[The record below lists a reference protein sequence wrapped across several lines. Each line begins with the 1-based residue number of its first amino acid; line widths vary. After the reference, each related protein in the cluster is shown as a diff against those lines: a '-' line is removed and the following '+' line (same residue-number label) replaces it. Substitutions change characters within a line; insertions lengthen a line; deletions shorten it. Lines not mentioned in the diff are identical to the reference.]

1 MAQRLATEYVN
12 TCLVLD
18 EAELSQLLLLF
29 QNHNLVFK
37 VKVMENGDQ
46 EVVFE
51 NASGTDSLALTFER
65 RLGKYV
71 LEGYCRFT
79 DLKLANA
86 MRKAVSQFK
95 GDAVVNRIYEYY
107 TVQYRY
113 RAGAVVRI
121 TELTKRGERLVYEH
135 KDTIG
140 ELARTFQGIGAE
152 AEIQVLRLEINEWL
166 DRRNGLGNAAEVARI
181 DAELK
186 RLSHRLF
193 VLEA

>member
-1 MAQRLATEYVN
+1 MAQRLATEYVK

-18 EAELSQLLLLF
+18 EAELSQLLQLF

-37 VKVMENGDQ
+37 VKVLELGDQ

-51 NASGTDSLALTFER
+51 NASGADSLALTFER
-65 RLGKYV
+65 KLGKYV
-71 LEGYCRFT
+71 LEGSCRFT
-79 DLKLANA
+79 DLRLANA
-86 MRKAVSQFK
+86 MRKAVSQYK
-95 GDAVVNRIYEYY
+95 GDAIVNRIYESY
-107 TVQYRY
+107 TVEYQY

-121 TELTKRGERLVYEH
+121 TERTKRGDRLVYEH

-140 ELARTFQGIGAE
+140 ELARTFRGIGAE

-166 DRRNGLGNAAEVARI
+166 DRRNGGANPDEIARI
-181 DAELK
+181 DAELH

>member
-1 MAQRLATEYVN
+1 MAQRLATEYVK

-18 EAELSQLLLLF
+18 EAELSQLLQLF
-29 QNHNLVFK
+29 QNHNLAFK
-37 VKVMENGDQ
+37 VKVLELGDQ

-51 NASGTDSLALTFER
+51 NASGAESLALTFER
-65 RLGKYV
+65 RHGKYV
-71 LEGYCRFT
+71 LEGSCRFT

-95 GDAVVNRIYEYY
+95 GDAIVNRIYEFH
-107 TVQYRY
+107 TVEYRY

-121 TELTKRGERLVYEH
+121 TERTKRGERLVYEY

-140 ELARTFQGIGAE
+140 ELARTFRGNGAE
-152 AEIQVLRLEINEWL
+152 AEIQVVRLEINEWL
-166 DRRNGLGNAAEVARI
+166 DRRNEAWDPQAIAGI
-181 DAELK
+181 DAELQ